1 MIIVHRFVVIVN
13 FYRFSR
19 LKRLLTVNLKKAIFF
34 IIFTKPYFEI
44 EIRAVCG

>member
-19 LKRLLTVNLKKAIFF
+19 LKNVLLTVNLKNDIFY
-34 IIFTKPYFEI
+34 YFYKT
-44 EIRAVCG
+44 VF

>member
-19 LKRLLTVNLKKAIFF
+19 LKTANCELEKAIFF